1 MATAYKTPGVY
12 VEEITKLPP
21 SIAEVETAIPAFVG
35 YTNFAKRYVDD
46 DLLLIPMRI
55 TSLLEYEQYFGT
67 GPSYTSIHVQVD
79 AQNKVDDANTT
90 VTNSIYNLYESIRLF
105 YDNGGGVCYICS
117 VGYYADN
124 DIVLTRTTNIRAGLD
139 ELRKYD
145 EPTLLLFPDAV
156 NLKNGTVPD
165 WDKIASVQQAA
176 LQQCG
181 DLGDRFAILDV
192 ADDPAK
198 KVPEMADL
206 FRSKIGMNNLKY
218 GAAYMPFVKTTYDK
232 IFRLRDIAK
241 NFYNSVPAQVE
252 LKTLFSDSDTD
263 AFGVSIK
270 TKLDNFKKTYT
281 DNDAISSGLSVYTG
295 KLVTDPFAIG
305 NLDTMYQAAVGTY
318 NGAVDDAGRT
328 AALKSLFEFV
338 FYTYAQLEGLATAHA
353 AITAIKTSVITNT
366 DLRAAIVGVLSS
378 TLKSPL
384 QSFRNLDNEAYRLGA
399 TSDISNTN
407 ADKPGIDFAATFT
420 TAEWQPAAAAND
432 NQIDGLTLTDKQA
445 ATKAALNKLYEA
457 VKTGINTIIAAGVS
471 FEAASEN
478 ALIGDI
484 PIYNSIVTVLNNKVN
499 VLPPSGGVAGVY
511 ASVDNDRGVWKA
523 PANVSLNSVSSL
535 NDFIDDN
542 MQENLNVDANA
553 GKSVNA
559 LRAFYG
565 KGILVW
571 GARTLAGND
580 NEWRYVPVRR
590 FFSFVEESCKKSTS
604 WVVFEPND
612 ANTWLRVKAQI
623 ENFLNNLWRR
633 GALAGAKPEHAYVVN
648 CGLGVTMT
656 AQDILEG
663 RLNVEVAMA
672 AVRPAEF
679 VILKFSHKLQQS

>member
-1 MATAYKTPGVY
+1 
-12 VEEITKLPP
+12 
-21 SIAEVETAIPAFVG
+21 
-35 YTNFAKRYVDD
+35 
-46 DLLLIPMRI
+46 
-55 TSLLEYEQYFGT
+55 
-67 GPSYTSIHVQVD
+67 
-79 AQNKVDDANTT
+79 
-90 VTNSIYNLYESIRLF
+90 
-105 YDNGGGVCYICS
+105 
-117 VGYYADN
+117 
-124 DIVLTRTTNIRAGLD
+124 
-139 ELRKYD
+139 LRKYD

-156 NLKNGTVPD
+156 NLKTGTVPD
-165 WDKIASVQQAA
+165 WDKIASLQQAA

-198 KVPEMADL
+198 KVLEMADT
-206 FRSKIGMNNLKY
+206 FRSKVGMNNLKY

-232 IFRLRDIAK
+232 TFRLRDIAK

-252 LKTLFSDSDTD
+252 LKTLFSDADKD
-263 AFGVSIK
+263 AFGKSIK
-270 TKLDNFKKTYT
+270 TKLDDFKKTYT

-295 KLVTDPFAIG
+295 KSASDPYSSS
-305 NLDTMYQAAVGTY
+305 NLDTMYQAQVGAY
-318 NGAVDDAGRT
+318 NTAPDDAGRT
-328 AALKSLFEFV
+328 AALKNMFEFV
-338 FYTYAQLEGLATAHA
+338 FNTYAQLEGLATAHGGM
-353 AITAIKTSVITNT
+353 TAIKTSVVTNT
-366 DLRAAIVGVLSS
+366 DLRTTLVGILSS
-378 TLKSPL
+378 TLKASV
-384 QSFRNLDNEAYRLGA
+384 QSFRNLDFEAYRNGA
-399 TSDISNTN
+399 SSDISNTN
-407 ADKPGIDFAATFT
+407 TDKPGIAFDTTFT
-420 TAEWQPAAAAND
+420 TAEWAPGTAVDAA
-432 NQIDGLTLTDKQA
+432 QIDGVTLTDKQNA
-445 ATKAALNKLYEA
+445 AKTALGKLYEA
-457 VKTGINTIIAAGVS
+457 IKTGINTVIAAGIS
-471 FEAASEN
+471 FETASEN

-484 PIYNSIVTVLNNKVN
+484 PIYNSIVAVLNNKVN

-535 NDFIDDN
+535 NDFIDDST
-542 MQENLNVDANA
+542 QENLNVDANA

-633 GALAGAKPEHAYVVN
+633 GALAGAKPEHAYIVN
-648 CGLGVTMT
+648 CGLGITMT

-663 RLNVEVAMA
+663 RLNVEIAMA